1 MSLGRILI
9 GATGSGAGKT
19 TITCGI
25 LDALKRRGL
34 SVGAYKCGPDYIDPM
49 FHRKVL
55 GIPSYTLDTYFTGE
69 ETTRALLARHEAG
82 TDISVIEGV
91 MGYYDG
97 AGLSEDAG
105 SAWEFARVTNTPA
118 ILVVPAKGV
127 GRSLLA
133 TIKGF
138 LRFKM
143 RSRIRGIILNRISDS
158 LYPRMKAQIEEELGI
173 RVVGYMPTL
182 PECELASRHLGLQ
195 EPKDVRGM
203 KKKIRIIGEAVD
215 RCMDIDAIID
225 IAEEAG
231 ELPAP
236 PRIKRPGGKALRV
249 AVTRDEAFSFYY
261 EENMEVLRDLGA
273 KPVFF
278 SPLRDAKLPEDIDGM
293 ILLGGYPE
301 LHAEA
306 LSKNKSMLRAVRK
319 AVEGGLPT
327 MAECGGFMYLH
338 ERMVDLN
345 KKSWPMAGAIS
356 GKTYPTEKLQRFGY
370 AALDDGT
377 AFGCPVTDVRAHEFH
392 IYESEDPG
400 TAIRA
405 TKPTGDRSWRCFHST
420 DTLLAGFP
428 HLFFPAGM
436 EIAEAFVAACR
447 RHREQRNPTG
457 V

>member
-1 MSLGRILI
+1 MSLGRIII
-9 GATGSGAGKT
+9 GATSSGAGKT
-19 TITCGI
+19 TITCG
-25 LDALKRRGL
+25 LLAALKGRGF
-34 SVGAYKCGPDYIDPM
+34 SVSAFKCGPDYIDPM

-55 GIPSYTLDTYFTGE
+55 GIPSYTLDTYFTGME
-69 ETTRALLARHEAG
+69 GTRALLARHAAG
-82 TDISVIEGV
+82 TDIAVIEGV

-105 SAWEFARVTNTPA
+105 SAWETAKVTDTPA

-138 LRFKM
+138 LRFKL
-143 RSRIRGIILNRISDS
+143 RSRIQGILLNRISDG

-173 RVVGYMPTL
+173 PVVGYMPVL
-182 PECELASRHLGLQ
+182 EDCELGSRHLGLQ
-195 EPKDVRGM
+195 QPAEVRDL
-203 KKKIRIIGEAVD
+203 KKKIRRIREAVE

-225 IAEEAG
+225 IAEQAA
-231 ELPAP
+231 ELPAAP
-236 PRIKRPGGKALRV
+236 PVKKRKGKDIRI
-249 AVTRDEAFSFYY
+249 AVSRDEAFTFYY

-278 SPLRDAKLPEDIDGM
+278 SPMRDKELPKDVDGL

-301 LHAEA
+301 LQAET
-306 LSKNKSMLRAVRK
+306 LSKNKEMRRAIRK
-319 AVEGGLPT
+319 AIDGGLPT
-327 MAECGGFMYLH
+327 IAECGGFMYLH

-345 KKSWPMAGAIS
+345 KKSWPMVGALP
-356 GKTYPTEKLQRFGY
+356 GKTFPTKKLQRFGY

-377 AFGCPVTDVRAHEFH
+377 AFGRPVTDVRAHEFH

-400 TAIRA
+400 SAIRA
-405 TKPTGDRSWRCFHST
+405 TKPTGERSWRCFHST

-447 RHREQRNPTG
+447 AHAEAGEKCQ
-457 V
+457 